1 MSPFNRSLQ
10 KSPVI
15 LVIPP
20 EKPANKDERVNERAS
35 KKKKTIFSLN
45 LTIFSVWQ
53 MGKNSHFCLE
63 MGGLSKSVTVMFWRR
78 CVAAFL
84 CQGSKH
90 FITINQPV
98 SDIFAKLIRR
108 PPIHFKTAFKVASL
122 VQLYNLKH
130 YYGVSL
136 NGSTFEVP
144 ILSNLVAMAI
154 EQESSLTLE
163 AKKNEEEV

>member
-1 MSPFNRSLQ
+1 
-10 KSPVI
+10 
-15 LVIPP
+15 
-20 EKPANKDERVNERAS
+20 
-35 KKKKTIFSLN
+35 
-45 LTIFSVWQ
+45 

-63 MGGLSKSVTVMFWRR
+63 MGGLSKSVTVMFRRR

-163 AKKNEEEV
+163 AKKDWRSVILGRCNFWQNSDKVENQRPISKWLQNKLTKTTTGKNSSL

>member
-15 LVIPP
+15 LIIP
-20 EKPANKDERVNERAS
+20 EKLANKDLRVNERAS
-35 KKKKTIFSLN
+35 KRKTIFSLN

-53 MGKNSHFCLE
+53 MGKNSHFCFK
-63 MGGLSKSVTVMFWRR
+63 MGGLSKSVTVMFWTR
-78 CVAAFL
+78 CVATFL

-108 PPIHFKTAFKVASL
+108 PPIHFKTAFKVSSL

-163 AKKNEEEV
+163 AKKNEEV